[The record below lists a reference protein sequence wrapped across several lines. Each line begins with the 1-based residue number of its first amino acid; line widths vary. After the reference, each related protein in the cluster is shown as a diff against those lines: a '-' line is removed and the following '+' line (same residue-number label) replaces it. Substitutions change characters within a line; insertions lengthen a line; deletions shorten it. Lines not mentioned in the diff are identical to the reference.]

1 MGFIVN
7 SIRILTLSISTATES
22 GSITSS
28 TSMRELLLHSSSADL
43 FTSYFKDITGP
54 AVSQIFPEFK
64 DGGSHE
70 AKRATRYL
78 LRFACEFNDPICLEG
93 ANDNFNKVRS
103 GQMTWDDLNVNFRDF
118 SRNYGVRGGGLDE
131 ITWLKSLLSTV
142 SSSEQRNYIKAL
154 SYMKSEF
161 ADEAISLFNDCSKD
175 GSYDDF
181 KYALMQF
188 SERQFMR
195 DVVWSYTKGEV
206 HLLN

>member
-1 MGFIVN
+1 
-7 SIRILTLSISTATES
+7 
-22 GSITSS
+22 
-28 TSMRELLLHSSSADL
+28 MRELLIHSSSADL
-43 FTSYFKDITGP
+43 FTSYFMDITGP

-78 LRFACEFNDPICLEG
+78 IRFACEFNDPTCLAG

-118 SRNYGVRGGGLDE
+118 SRNYGVRGGGLGE

-142 SSSEQRNYIKAL
+142 SSSEERNYIKAL
-154 SYMKSEF
+154 SYMKPEF
-161 ADEAISLFNDCSKD
+161 ADEAISLFNSLSKD
-175 GSYDDF
+175 GRNF

-206 HLLN
+206 YNYNFYQNENLLHIYYYDSNTKFRKYENCR